1 MKRFNVA
8 FFIKIWIITV
18 CIIGF
23 LPPVKVF
30 AWGDNYVDPDTGE
43 KGRPSYTIE
52 EIDNGAIGA
61 TPVSDG
67 EDYKNNDNYPGQIIF
82 NTISDS
88 TIGDEKNFVA
98 HGKRIC
104 LKTVVQRVL
113 YQIRSGRVIISRSLM
128 GHFLFFVFMFTITTR
143 TVKTLLPR
151 ILALSSVFQTAP
163 VQ

>member
-88 TIGDEKNFVA
+88 TIGDEKNFVRA
-98 HGKRIC
+98 REVD
-104 LKTVVQRVL
+104 LL
-113 YQIRSGRVIISRSLM
+113 DDGRAE
-128 GHFLFFVFMFTITTR
+128 GG
-143 TVKTLLPR
+143 
-151 ILALSSVFQTAP
+151 
-163 VQ
+163 

>member
-88 TIGDEKNFVA
+88 TIGDEKNFVGA
-98 HGKRIC
+98 RQTDLLEDGRAESAIPNTKWQGNNI
-104 LKTVVQRVL
+104 TVTD
-113 YQIRSGRVIISRSLM
+113 GA
-128 GHFLFFVFMFTITTR
+128 FFVLR
-143 TVKTLLPR
+143 LYVHNNNPNGEDAR